1 MPTTDVKPISATLDA
16 TDEVDLTCDACPHGR
31 DGHDTISARYCAAT
45 TNNGSNR
52 GCICA
57 GSAKK

>member
-1 MPTTDVKPISATLDA
+1 MPTTDVKPITTMLDP
-16 TDEVDLTCDACPHGR
+16 TDETELSCDACPHGR
-31 DGHDTISARYCAAT
+31 EGHDTISARYCAAT

-57 GSAKK
+57 GGSTK